1 MDTTLNPK
9 PTDTRNAVFARV
21 DEELANVYEQL
32 TRADQQIAGMQEQR
46 SKSENGAARH
56 PSDHPQT
63 RANTFRPVVLGK
75 RASLGGRAVR
85 GFTGLILTACIGVA
99 AFVWQSSY
107 GDAAKRIA
115 ARWTPQLVAT
125 SSLPPENPGF
135 SAQPGPPA
143 VQAAAAETASPQ
155 PAPLAQTAAE
165 GGAPTAAVLSPEVT
179 QLLQSMAR
187 DLATAGQGI
196 EQLKAGQE
204 QLTRDNAGIAEQL
217 KASQE
222 QLARVI
228 AKVSEQSPR
237 PKISAAPPRLAA
249 APARKPAPAPPSRQ
263 DTARPQ
269 ATTQPVQQGERR

>member
-9 PTDTRNAVFARV
+9 QTDTRHAVFARV
-21 DEELANVYEQL
+21 DEELAKFYEQL
-32 TRADQQIAGMQEQR
+32 TRGDEQIAGMQEQL
-46 SKSENGAARH
+46 SKSEHGAARH

-63 RANTFRPVVLGK
+63 RVNTFRPAVPGK

-85 GFTGLILTACIGVA
+85 GFTGLILTACICVA
-99 AFVWQSSY
+99 AIVWQSSY
-107 GDAAKRIA
+107 GGAAKRIA

-125 SSLPPENPGF
+125 SSLPLENPGF
-135 SAQPGPPA
+135 SAQPSPPT
-143 VQAAAAETASPQ
+143 VQAAAAKTASPR

-165 GGAPTAAVLSPEVT
+165 DVAPTAAALSPEVT

-196 EQLKAGQE
+196 EQLKASQE
-204 QLTRDNAGIAEQL
+204 QLTRDNASIAEQL

-222 QLARVI
+222 QMARVI
-228 AKVSEQSPR
+228 AKVSEQNLQ
-237 PKISAAPPRLAA
+237 PKISAPPPRLAA
-249 APARKPAPAPPSRQ
+249 APARKPASTLPSRQ

-269 ATTQPVQQGERR
+269 ATTQ